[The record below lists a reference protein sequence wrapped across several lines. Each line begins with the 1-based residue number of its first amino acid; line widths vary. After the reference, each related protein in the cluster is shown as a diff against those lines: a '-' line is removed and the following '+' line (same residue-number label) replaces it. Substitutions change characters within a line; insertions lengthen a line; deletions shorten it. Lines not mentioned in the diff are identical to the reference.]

1 MNKIY
6 LYTAATIVTSV
17 DFLFFDDTADL
28 VETLAGT
35 QNPDLVWEATIPPTL
50 IPGDYTVVGK
60 SGTRTLGKEEIR
72 WDGTN
77 IVPPAVVTAKAVRS
91 ELTPEL
97 IHLVSLQNGL
107 TAGQA
112 TMLLELYWLMGL
124 DPSRPLYVDKG
135 SRTVLP
141 EIVQTLDD
149 NTLRTI
155 VTRIPS

>member
-1 MNKIY
+1 MANTVY
-6 LYTAATIVTSV
+6 FYTASLIVTSV
-17 DFLFFDDTADL
+17 DFLFFDINGDLQGTA
-28 VETLAGT
+28 AGA
-35 QNPDLVWEATIPPTL
+35 QNPDLVWEATVPAL
-50 IPGDYTVVGK
+50 AAGDYTVVGK

-77 IVPPAVVTAKAVRS
+77 IIPPAVVVAKAVRT
-91 ELTPEL
+91 ELSPEL

-107 TAGQA
+107 TAGQS
-112 TMLLELYWLMGL
+112 TMLLELYRLMGL
-124 DPSRPLYVDKG
+124 DPTRPLYVDRG

-155 VTRIPS
+155 VTRIP

>member
-72 WDGTN
+72 WDGIN

-124 DPSRPLYVDKG
+124 DPTRPLYVDRA

-141 EIVQTLDD
+141 EIRQTLDD
-149 NTLRTI
+149 NSLRTI
-155 VTRIPS
+155 VTRIP

>member
-1 MNKIY
+1 MSNKVY
-6 LYTAATIVTSV
+6 LYTAATIIAFV
-17 DFLFFDDTADL
+17 DFLFFDATADL
-28 VETLAGT
+28 VETLTGT
-35 QNPDLVWEATIPPTL
+35 QNPDSVWEATIPPTL

-77 IVPPAVVTAKAVRS
+77 IIPPATVVAKAVRT
-91 ELTPEL
+91 ELSPEL

-107 TAGQA
+107 TAGQS
-112 TMLLELYWLMGL
+112 TMLLELYRLMGL
-124 DPSRPLYVDKG
+124 DPTRPLYVDRG

-149 NTLRTI
+149 NTIRTI
-155 VTRIPS
+155 VTRIP